1 MRTRACEKKRD
12 EWCLVAREKEEGIP
26 IETRD
31 PTKKRD
37 RFFSLSRTVFSK
49 FDFQGRRF
57 FIFFFFSLDI
67 GDSAR
72 DSAFGSFKI
81 GAIDV
86 TIGQV
91 YFSVVFSFHFEN

>member
-1 MRTRACEKKRD
+1 MRTRVCEKKRD

-57 FIFFFFSLDI
+57 FIFFFFSLSILEIVREIVRLDRSK
-67 GDSAR
+67 SAR
-72 DSAFGSFKI
+72 SM
-81 GAIDV
+81 
-86 TIGQV
+86 
-91 YFSVVFSFHFEN
+91 

>member
-1 MRTRACEKKRD
+1 MRKKRD

-57 FIFFFFSLDI
+57 FIFFFFSLSI
-67 GDSAR
+67 LEIVREIVRVWIVQNRR
-72 DSAFGSFKI
+72 DRCEDRTGVFLSG
-81 GAIDV
+81 V
-86 TIGQV
+86 L
-91 YFSVVFSFHFEN
+91 FSL